1 MFVRSLGL
9 AAGLLVLAMPANA
22 QVRVEGTFS
31 ATKACPAYQSISKQT
46 NPGNV
51 TVAPGNNYTLIGKN
65 KDKATHYLIEINGAE
80 PAQRW
85 VAVGCGT
92 LADAAADQPAPEQ
105 TEETQT
111 TQSAARF
118 VLAIGWQP
126 AFCETRPS
134 KPECESQTDDR
145 FDATHFTLHGLWP
158 QPRRQAYCNVD
169 QATVSEDEAGYWSRL
184 PEPAMSA
191 ATRAK
196 LDIVM
201 PGTQSKLHRH
211 EWIKHG
217 TCYPNA
223 DADEYFS
230 DAMLLLAAI
239 NNSPVQRLLV
249 SREGKRVSTAE
260 IRGAFDQAFGQGAGL
275 RVRVACVDDGGRRLI
290 SEVTIGIVGTID
302 PNANVATLIL
312 GSGPTDAG
320 CPGGI
325 VDPVGLQ

>member
-9 AAGLLVLAMPANA
+9 VAGLLVLAMPANA
-22 QVRVEGTFS
+22 QIRIEGTFS
-31 ATKACPAYQSISKQT
+31 ATKTCPAYQSISKQT
-46 NPGNV
+46 NPGNI
-51 TVAPGNNYTLIGKN
+51 TVKPGNDYTLVGKN
-65 KDKATHYLIEINGAE
+65 KDAATHYLIEINGAT

-85 VAVGCGT
+85 VAVSCGT
-92 LADAAADQPAPEQ
+92 LVDATADRPAPEQ
-105 TEETQT
+105 EDEP
-111 TQSAARF
+111 QSSQSSPRF

-158 QPRRQAYCNVD
+158 QPRRRAYCGVD

-196 LDIVM
+196 LDVAM
-201 PGTQSKLHRH
+201 PGTQSNLHRH
-211 EWIKHG
+211 EWVKHG
-217 TCYPNA
+217 TCYPEA

-230 DAMLLLAAI
+230 DAMLVLGAI
-239 NNSPVQRLLV
+239 NNSPVQRLLA
-249 SREGKRVSTAE
+249 SREGKRVSTSE
-260 IRGAFDQAFGQGAGL
+260 IRGAFDKAFGQGAGL

-290 SEVTIGIVGTID
+290 SELTIGIVGLID
-302 PNANVATLIL
+302 PGSNIAALIL
-312 GSGPTDAG
+312 DSGPTDAG